1 MVDASLLSGR
11 HILVVEDEVLI
22 LLLTKDFLADLGAS
36 TTTAATVKQAL
47 ALIDAQVFDAALLDV
62 NLKGDKSYPVAEAL
76 VARGIPF
83 IFSTGYGDEDLTD
96 AYRDR
101 PLLQK
106 PLRRQAIVDMNL
118 SEAPTLERLEP

>member
-1 MVDASLLSGR
+1 MVDALLLSGR

-76 VARGIPF
+76 IARGIPF

-106 PLRRQAIVDMNL
+106 PLRRQAIVDTF
-118 SEAPTLERLEP
+118 ARLFFS